1 MLRSLFKM
9 LKMTKKNLIIII
21 TTSDVAI
28 NYYVKIVVKANAQ
41 PLLFK

>member
-9 LKMTKKNLIIII
+9 LKTKKNVIITI